1 VDDIVAG
8 TDTEEEAVEFHHQ
21 VIFFLLK
28 GGFNLKK
35 WASNYEALLK
45 DISAED
51 RTMDASFE
59 L

>member
-1 VDDIVAG
+1 MAG